1 MRYYSSENF
10 LQSITSADDYLYIFL
25 AKSSEWENDA
35 ERDTPLVDS
44 NTLDNEGWR
53 DILCMKRIMPSDC
66 FRVINVYDWET
77 GKIYS
82 EYDDSKE
89 LDKLSPAYYVLNGT
103 NVYKCISNNSGS
115 QSVTAPT
122 GQTTSGMIKNDSAT
136 QDGYVWKITNP
147 SGGQGNDRGGCF
159 GPKSL
164 SLLNCTPWG
173 GSPQNYQGS

>member
-1 MRYYSSENF
+1 MLKKDEIVDLQAEDRIKQISELKSF
-10 LQSITSADDYLYIFL
+10 YLPYK
-25 AKSSEWENDA
+25 KSFKIRGWFIGENDA

-103 NVYKCISNNSGS
+103 NVYKCISNNSNEVS
-115 QSVTAPT
+115 AAAPT
-122 GQTTSGMIKNDSAT
+122 GVDVDAIEITSDNYHHCYILFWLRKKKCT
-136 QDGYVWKITNP
+136 RVQFP
-147 SGGQGNDRGGCF
+147 S
-159 GPKSL
+159 
-164 SLLNCTPWG
+164 
-173 GSPQNYQGS
+173 Y